1 MPFIVIGLTF
11 GSIYSLAALGLVL
24 TYKTSGVFNF
34 AHGAIAAIA
43 AFVFYDLWV
52 REGLPWGITAV
63 LCIFVLGPLM
73 GLLLELLT
81 RALARVGTAYQ
92 VVGTVGLALGINGAL
107 TLWASGWSDN
117 VAFLTFPPFLPTETF
132 TVFNVNVGYDQAITM
147 GVALASAIGLYLF
160 FRYSRLGVAMRGVV
174 DNPELVNI
182 TGTNPTGVR
191 RWSWVIGT
199 IFAAMSGV
207 LLGPVLGLNALL
219 LILLVVQAYGAA
231 AIGYFSN
238 LPLTYV
244 GGLLLGIGAA
254 LCTKYVGDV
263 QWLGGLP
270 ASLPFI
276 VLFIALLVTPR
287 AKLTLR
293 RPPPP
298 PPPRVAYTAPARVS
312 ITGAVLV
319 VTILAFVPDFVG
331 LKLAAWT
338 LGVMYVVLFLSLGLL
353 VRTSGQ
359 VSLCQLGFAAV
370 GAAAYGNLVTDHGIP
385 WLPALILAGLI
396 TVPVG
401 LIIAIPAIR
410 LSGVFLALAT
420 LGFGIMLEHMFYTQD
435 VLFGPLADGIK
446 SPRPGFA
453 TSDRDYYY
461 LVLAVAVVSVIAI
474 VAIVRGRLGRLLRAL
489 SDSPLALDTQGAT
502 TNVTRV
508 LVFAISAFFAGIFGA
523 LFAGFFGSISGS
535 SFPSFTSLTI
545 IAVVV
550 LAAGGA
556 PWYALVA
563 AAFFQII
570 PTYLEDLLGIQ
581 DIQAYVQIFFG
592 FAVVF
597 VGVLARKPPQVPL
610 GLQRLLNR
618 LGGRRPAEEA
628 AAEADVPVA
637 VPVGPLAPLVPA
649 TVNGKAGDGVAAPG
663 RTGLEIVGVTVR
675 FGGLVAVDKLSL
687 AAPTGRV
694 TGLIG
699 PNGAGKTTTFNACSG
714 ITRPNEGRIVLHG
727 NNITRLGP
735 AARARRGLGRTFQRS
750 ELWNSL
756 SVDENVALGLEAS
769 MAGGGLVSQI
779 ITKPG
784 QRKRIR
790 TAVDDA
796 LVLTGI
802 AHLRDRQVAL
812 LTTGERRLVELAR
825 SLAGPFDVILLDEPS
840 SGLDATETEQFGQV
854 LTHVAAERGTGLLLV
869 EHDMAL
875 VMEVCQHIYVMDFGK
890 LIFEGSPA
898 EVRASQIVQ
907 AAYLGDE
914 ALEEALATEAPTVVG
929 DPA

>member
-1 MPFIVIGLTF
+1 M
-11 GSIYSLAALGLVL
+11 
-24 TYKTSGVFNF
+24 
-34 AHGAIAAIA
+34 
-43 AFVFYDLWV
+43 
-52 REGLPWGITAV
+52 
-63 LCIFVLGPLM
+63 
-73 GLLLELLT
+73 
-81 RALARVGTAYQ
+81 
-92 VVGTVGLALGINGAL
+92 
-107 TLWASGWSDN
+107 
-117 VAFLTFPPFLPTETF
+117 
-132 TVFNVNVGYDQAITM
+132 
-147 GVALASAIGLYLF
+147 
-160 FRYSRLGVAMRGVV
+160 
-174 DNPELVNI
+174 
-182 TGTNPTGVR
+182 
-191 RWSWVIGT
+191 
-199 IFAAMSGV
+199 
-207 LLGPVLGLNALL
+207 
-219 LILLVVQAYGAA
+219 
-231 AIGYFSN
+231 
-238 LPLTYV
+238 
-244 GGLLLGIGAA
+244 
-254 LCTKYVGDV
+254 
-263 QWLGGLP
+263 
-270 ASLPFI
+270 
-276 VLFIALLVTPR
+276 
-287 AKLTLR
+287 
-293 RPPPP
+293 
-298 PPPRVAYTAPARVS
+298 
-312 ITGAVLV
+312 
-319 VTILAFVPDFVG
+319 
-331 LKLAAWT
+331 
-338 LGVMYVVLFLSLGLL
+338 
-353 VRTSGQ
+353 
-359 VSLCQLGFAAV
+359 
-370 GAAAYGNLVTDHGIP
+370 
-385 WLPALILAGLI
+385 
-396 TVPVG
+396 
-401 LIIAIPAIR
+401 
-410 LSGVFLALAT
+410 FLALAT

-461 LVLAVAVVSVIAI
+461 LVLAVAVVCAIAI

-570 PTYLEDLLGIQ
+570 PTYLEDVLGI
-581 DIQAYVQIFFG
+581 DNIQAYVQVFFG

-610 GLQRLLNR
+610 GLQRFLNR

-628 AAEADVPVA
+628 AAAAEVPVA
-637 VPVGPLAPLVPA
+637 VPVGALGPLVPA
-649 TVNGKAGDGVAAPG
+649 TVNGKGGDGVAAPD

-687 AAPTGRV
+687 AAPAGRV

-790 TAVDDA
+790 AAVDDA

-802 AHLRDRQVAL
+802 AHLRERQVAL

-825 SLAGPFDVILLDEPS
+825 AAWPARSTSSSSTSRRPGSTRPKPS
-840 SGLDATETEQFGQV
+840 SSVMSSRTS
-854 LTHVAAERGTGLLLV
+854 RPSV
-869 EHDMAL
+869 EPG
-875 VMEVCQHIYVMDFGK
+875 CCWW
-890 LIFEGSPA
+890 STTW
-898 EVRASQIVQ
+898 RS
-907 AAYLGDE
+907 
-914 ALEEALATEAPTVVG
+914 
-929 DPA
+929 

>member
-1 MPFIVIGLTF
+1 MPFVVIGLTY

-43 AFVFYDLWV
+43 AFVFYDLWQ

-107 TLWASGWSDN
+107 TLWASNWSDN
-117 VAFLTFPPFLPTETF
+117 VAFLPFPSFLPTDTF

-147 GVALASAIGLYLF
+147 GVALASAVGLFVF
-160 FRYSRLGVAMRGVV
+160 FRSSRLGVAMRGVV
-174 DNPELVNI
+174 DNPELVNM

-238 LPLTYV
+238 LPLTYL
-244 GGLLLGIGAA
+244 GGLILGVGAA
-254 LCTKYVGDV
+254 MCTKYVGDV
-263 QWLGGLP
+263 QWLRGLP
-270 ASLPFI
+270 PRLPFI

-287 AKLTLR
+287 AKLALR

-298 PPPRVAYTAPARVS
+298 PPPRVAYTAPTRVS

-319 VTILAFVPDFVG
+319 VAVLAFVPDFVG

-370 GAAAYGNLVTDHGIP
+370 GAAAYGNLVSDHGVP

-461 LVLAVAVVSVIAI
+461 LVLAVAVVCAIAI
-474 VAIVRGRLGRLLRAL
+474 VTIVRGRLGRLLRAL

-523 LFAGFFGSISGS
+523 LFAGFFGSISGT

-556 PWYALVA
+556 PWYALMA
-563 AAFFQII
+563 AAGFQII

-610 GLQRLLNR
+610 GLQRFLNR
-618 LGGRRPAEEA
+618 LGGRRLAVEA
-628 AAEADVPVA
+628 TAKMPVA
-637 VPVGPLAPLVPA
+637 VPAGALEPLVPA
-649 TVNGKAGDGVAAPG
+649 TVDGKGRLGMAASG
-663 RTGLEIVGVTVR
+663 HTGLEVVGITVH
-675 FGGLVAVDKLSL
+675 FGGLVAVDKLSI
-687 AAPTGRV
+687 AAPTGRII
-694 TGLIG
+694 GLIG

-714 ITRPNEGRIVLHG
+714 LIRPNEGRIVLHG

-790 TAVDDA
+790 EAVDDA
-796 LVLTGI
+796 LALTGI

-840 SGLDATETEQFGQV
+840 SGLDATETEQFGRV
-854 LTHVAAERGTGLLLV
+854 LMHIAAERGAGLLLV

-875 VMEVCQHIYVMDFGK
+875 VMEVCEHIYVMDFGK

-898 EVRASQIVQ
+898 EVRASEIVQ

-914 ALEEALATEAPTVVG
+914 ALDEALAAEASTVVG

>member
-43 AFVFYDLWV
+43 AFVFYDLWQ
-52 REGLPWGITAV
+52 REGVPWGITAV

-117 VAFLTFPPFLPTETF
+117 VAFLPFPPFLPTDTF

-147 GVALASAIGLYLF
+147 GVALVSAIGLYLF

-244 GGLLLGIGAA
+244 GGLLLGVGAA

-287 AKLTLR
+287 AKLALR

-319 VTILAFVPDFVG
+319 VAVLAFVPDLVG

-446 SPRPGFA
+446 SPAPGFRDERPRLLLPGPRGRGGVR
-453 TSDRDYYY
+453 DRDRRDRSRSTRP
-461 LVLAVAVVSVIAI
+461 APA
-474 VAIVRGRLGRLLRAL
+474 RAL
-489 SDSPLALDTQGAT
+489 
-502 TNVTRV
+502 
-508 LVFAISAFFAGIFGA
+508 
-523 LFAGFFGSISGS
+523 
-535 SFPSFTSLTI
+535 
-545 IAVVV
+545 
-550 LAAGGA
+550 
-556 PWYALVA
+556 
-563 AAFFQII
+563 
-570 PTYLEDLLGIQ
+570 
-581 DIQAYVQIFFG
+581 
-592 FAVVF
+592 
-597 VGVLARKPPQVPL
+597 
-610 GLQRLLNR
+610 RL
-618 LGGRRPAEEA
+618 
-628 AAEADVPVA
+628 
-637 VPVGPLAPLVPA
+637 
-649 TVNGKAGDGVAAPG
+649 
-663 RTGLEIVGVTVR
+663 
-675 FGGLVAVDKLSL
+675 
-687 AAPTGRV
+687 
-694 TGLIG
+694 
-699 PNGAGKTTTFNACSG
+699 
-714 ITRPNEGRIVLHG
+714 
-727 NNITRLGP
+727 
-735 AARARRGLGRTFQRS
+735 AARARHAGRDHERHARPRVRDLRVLRRHLRRALRGILRLDQRLVVPVVHVAHDHRGGRARGRRS
-750 ELWNSL
+750 AVVRARGRCLLPDHPHVSRGSPRHPRHPGVRADL
-756 SVDENVALGLEAS
+756 LRLRRRVRRCGGPKAAASALGAPAFPQPAGRSAAGRGSGGRGCGTVPYPPARRSRWCRRPSTERQAMPWLRPVAPAS
-769 MAGGGLVSQI
+769 RSSASRFVS
-779 ITKPG
+779 
-784 QRKRIR
+784 
-790 TAVDDA
+790 AA
-796 LVLTGI
+796 WS
-802 AHLRDRQVAL
+802 
-812 LTTGERRLVELAR
+812 R
-825 SLAGPFDVILLDEPS
+825 STS
-840 SGLDATETEQFGQV
+840 
-854 LTHVAAERGTGLLLV
+854 
-869 EHDMAL
+869 
-875 VMEVCQHIYVMDFGK
+875 
-890 LIFEGSPA
+890 
-898 EVRASQIVQ
+898 
-907 AAYLGDE
+907 
-914 ALEEALATEAPTVVG
+914 
-929 DPA
+929 